1 MHNQTQNHQHTL
13 TPTSTL
19 PAASRWLV
27 LAIVSVAL
35 LLIVVDMTVLYAA
48 LPRLTADLQASASAK
63 LWIVNIYALI
73 VSGLLLGMGTLGDRL
88 GHKSLFIAGLI
99 VFGIASLCAAYSPS
113 SAALIAS
120 RALLAVGA
128 AMMMPA
134 TLSIIRLAFTDE
146 NERAVAIGI
155 WASVAFGGAA
165 LGPVIGGLLLEY
177 FWWGSVF
184 LINVPIVLLALP
196 IALFYI
202 PKGAANKTRPWDLI
216 GSLQI
221 MAGLVG
227 ATYALKEI
235 GKREPAWGIAFL
247 VLLIGVVFLALF
259 ARRQQSSLHPMIDF
273 SLFRNTIFS
282 SSVAA
287 AIIAGA
293 ALLGMELVFTQR
305 LQLVLGMSPLQA
317 GIFIL
322 PLSLAAFVAGPLTGR
337 VLPRLGSAYV
347 LTLSLFVAGV
357 GMAAYLFL
365 HNAAISIQLVCLIA
379 IGAGIGAAM
388 TAASSTIM
396 QSAPVD
402 RAGMAASIEE
412 VSYELGSVVGVT
424 LMSSILSLAYASTLI
439 LPADMNLPAIVWDSL
454 DEALIVSQ
462 QLAPAAAQV
471 IDVAAKASFDVAFT
485 AVLAAA
491 SLMLFLTSGIVWWTN
506 RKGERASTFASSAQA
521 SH

>member
-1 MHNQTQNHQHTL
+1 MLKQNKDILKQTAM
-13 TPTSTL
+13 L
-19 PAASRWLV
+19 PSSSRWLV

-88 GHKSLFIAGLI
+88 GHKSLFVAGLV

-113 SAALIAS
+113 SATLIAA

-134 TLSIIRLAFTDE
+134 TLSIIRLAFADE

-155 WASVAFGGAA
+155 WAAVAFGGAA

-184 LINVPIVLLALP
+184 LINVPIVLVALP
-196 IALFYI
+196 IALTYI
-202 PKGAANKTRPWDLI
+202 PKSQPNKTRPWDLV

-227 ATYALKEI
+227 VTYALKEA
-235 GKREPAWGIAFL
+235 GKHNPAWGIA
-247 VLLIGVVFLALF
+247 LLTLLFGLFFLAMF
-259 ARRQQSSLHPMIDF
+259 ARRQQHSAHPMIDF
-273 SLFRNTIFS
+273 SLFKNTIFS

-287 AIIAGA
+287 AIVSAA

-305 LQLVLGMSPLQA
+305 LQLVLDMTPLQA
-317 GIFIL
+317 GVFIL
-322 PLSLAAFVAGPLTGR
+322 PLSLAAFAAGPLTGR
-337 VLPRLGSAYV
+337 VLPKLGSAFV
-347 LTLSLFVAGV
+347 LSLSLLISGL
-357 GMAAYLFL
+357 GMGAYLFL
-365 HNAAISIQLVCLIA
+365 YDAAAWMQVICLLVL
-379 IGAGIGAAM
+379 GAGIGAAM

-402 RAGMAASIEE
+402 RAGMAASVEE
-412 VSYELGSVVGVT
+412 VSYELGSVFGVT
-424 LMSSILSLAYASTLI
+424 LMGSILSLAYASTLN
-439 LPADMNLPAIVWDSL
+439 LPADMNLPTIVWDSL
-454 DEALIVSQ
+454 DEALLVTRE
-462 QLAPAAAQV
+462 LAPAVAQV
-471 IDVAAKASFDVAFT
+471 VDAAAKSSFDVAFT
-485 AVLAAA
+485 AVIATATFL
-491 SLMLFLTSGIVWWTN
+491 LFLTSGIVWWSN
-506 RKGERASTFASSAQA
+506 KKSEHVAMLAESHSTT
-521 SH
+521 

>member
-1 MHNQTQNHQHTL
+1 MHKPNLKKSHL
-13 TPTSTL
+13 PTAS
-19 PAASRWLV
+19 SRWLV

-48 LPRLTADLQASASAK
+48 LPRLTADLAASASAK

-88 GHKSLFIAGLI
+88 GHKSLFIAGLV

-113 SAALIAS
+113 SATLIAS

-134 TLSIIRLAFTDE
+134 TLSIIRLAFADE

-165 LGPVIGGLLLEY
+165 LGPVVGGLLLEY

-184 LINVPIVLLALP
+184 LINVPIVLIALP
-196 IALFYI
+196 IAIAYI
-202 PKGAANKTRPWDLI
+202 PKGQPNKTRPWDLL

-227 ATYALKEI
+227 VTYALKEA
-235 GKREPAWGIAFL
+235 GKRDPAWGIAFA
-247 VLLIGVVFLALF
+247 VLLGGIFFLVLF
-259 ARRQQSSLHPMIDF
+259 ARRQQRSAHPLIDF
-273 SLFRNTIFS
+273 SLFRNTIFA

-287 AIIAGA
+287 AIVAAA

-305 LQLVLGMSPLQA
+305 LQLVQDMTPLQA
-317 GIFIL
+317 GVFIL

-337 VLPRLGSAYV
+337 VLPRLGSAFV
-347 LTLSLFVAGV
+347 LSLSLLISGL
-357 GMAAYLFL
+357 GMGAYLFL
-365 HNAAISIQLVCLIA
+365 YDAATWVQVICLLVL
-379 IGAGIGAAM
+379 GAGVGAAM
-388 TAASSTIM
+388 TAASGTIM
-396 QSAPVD
+396 QSAPAD
-402 RAGMAASIEE
+402 RAGMAASVEE
-412 VSYELGSVVGVT
+412 VSYELGSVFGVT
-424 LMSSILSLAYASTLI
+424 LMGSILSLAYASALN
-439 LPADMNLPAIVWDSL
+439 LPADMHLPSIVWDSL

-462 QLAPAAAQV
+462 GLAPAAAQV
-471 IDVAAKASFDVAFT
+471 VTDAAKASFDVAFA
-485 AVLAAA
+485 AVIA
-491 SLMLFLTSGIVWWTN
+491 SATLLLFLTAAVVWWSNKKSEHVATLA
-506 RKGERASTFASSAQA
+506 ESHSTT
-521 SH
+521 